1 MASKDFDISLTRFE
15 KNGKK
20 KQAERRKAEH
30 YTILDKHKD
39 KEPLTKK
46 RMTSKREVLLSN
58 GPSEW
63 HFGWPMFNGGET
75 NAKIKW
81 KCI

>member
-1 MASKDFDISLTRFE
+1 MGKEAS
-15 KNGKK
+15 
-20 KQAERRKAEH
+20 RKEGY

-39 KEPLTKK
+39 EEPLTTKK
-46 RMTSKREVLLSN
+46 EMTSKREVLLSN